1 MSECSRLPLILEV
14 MAPTSISIDM
24 LFYTVNRWGFRN
36 KDTINRY
43 IWEGSSGVIFYIESV
58 NSEDYVI
65 ARAVIKRDFTEQFVN
80 IVKEALKELGGDV
93 SRLKV
98 RVYDPCKC
106 QG

>member
-14 MAPTSISIDM
+14 MAPASISVDM
-24 LFYTVNRWGFRN
+24 LFYTASSWGFGN

-43 IWEGSSGVIFYIESV
+43 IWDGSSGVIFYIESV
-58 NSEDYVI
+58 NGEDYVI

-80 IVKEALKELGGDV
+80 IVKVALKELGADV

-98 RVYDPCKC
+98 NVYDPCKC